1 MGLNSRA
8 YKSLQ
13 VANYEYFKMRK
24 TILSY
29 YTFSI
34 RYFAIYKHKKLSYF
48 HFLFKN
54 KFYNYSNG
62 QLLRN
67 RVKFTKSFKKSIR
80 SIGGSINILNKKLKK
95 NLQRIHIFF
104 IKNFSKSLYLWV
116 KKFFYLIKPKIY
128 MFVVTDS

>member
-1 MGLNSRA
+1 MGLNGKI
-8 YKSLQ
+8 YKNLEI
-13 VANYEYFKMRK
+13 ANSEYFKMRK
-24 TILSY
+24 TIFSY

-62 QLLRN
+62 QLLRA

-80 SIGGSINILNKKLKK
+80 SIGGSISILNRKLKK

-104 IKNFSKSLYLWV
+104 INLWKYAKKNCIILCNK
-116 KKFFYLIKPKIY
+116 
-128 MFVVTDS
+128 